1 VAARDRVRRGN
12 RRRYGGG
19 LDDGTVENLIR
30 PLIAGIVCGFVVSVP
45 VGPVNLTVINQA
57 LRRGLGAGFLIGM
70 GAICADAFYASLV
83 LWGHSSILQTPRIF
97 GIPRKSIVFGV
108 RAAAVV
114 VIALLGIRYLIFK
127 PERFNTSE
135 AVANKLDAHWHH
147 PRVFFLGFAL
157 TITNFLLVVVWATLI
172 TVIFAHELVTPRLVS
187 RVLCIAGV
195 LVGGAI
201 WFFLLS
207 FFVSRAHRRVKSE
220 TLSLLVR
227 GCGAVFLVFAG
238 LLAFKLFK

>member
-1 VAARDRVRRGN
+1 
-12 RRRYGGG
+12 
-19 LDDGTVENLIR
+19 
-30 PLIAGIVCGFVVSVP
+30 
-45 VGPVNLTVINQA
+45 
-57 LRRGLGAGFLIGM
+57 
-70 GAICADAFYASLV
+70 
-83 LWGHSSILQTPRIF
+83 
-97 GIPRKSIVFGV
+97 
-108 RAAAVV
+108 
-114 VIALLGIRYLIFK
+114 
-127 PERFNTSE
+127 
-135 AVANKLDAHWHH
+135 
-147 PRVFFLGFAL
+147 
-157 TITNFLLVVVWATLI
+157 
-172 TVIFAHELVTPRLVS
+172 VS